1 MQSTTS
7 QKISCIVNPEAAK
20 KKWTRR
26 KSIRH
31 LLNQVLGC
39 DIVDILGDKNQTIEL
54 AKKLSSD
61 HDIIVAAGGDGTI
74 ADVIQGIM
82 AARKDVMLGILPLGS
97 GNAFRKSLRI
107 PKRTRKA
114 LNIIV
119 EGEAKEID
127 LILIEGRAAGFASIG
142 ATAEV
147 TQKALENKIPGLFGH
162 VLEARIL
169 ATLPKK
175 KLEAELFE
183 GIDEQ
188 GNPFDHKQI
197 RLNSFDCVI
206 GKTSYFGY
214 SWRIAP
220 KACID
225 DSLLDITF
233 YKTSGLKYLL
243 FFPLIYF
250 GIYQRFQRHYKA
262 KKMILRGN
270 QLPIQ
275 YNGEYLGK
283 RDEVRI
289 EVLPKALK
297 VIGPGSKRTTW
308 KGN

>member
-1 MQSTTS
+1 MQNTPSR
-7 QKISCIVNPEAAK
+7 KISCIVNPQAAK

-26 KSIRH
+26 RNIRH
-31 LLNQVLGC
+31 LLRRTLGC
-39 DIVDILGDKNQTIEL
+39 DIVDILGDKDQTIER
-54 AKKLSSD
+54 AKKLSLD
-61 HDIIVAAGGDGTI
+61 HDILVAAGGDGTI

-82 AARKDVMLGILPLGS
+82 AARKDVRLGILPLGS
-97 GNAFRKSLRI
+97 GNAFRKSLHI
-107 PKRTRKA
+107 PKRMRKA
-114 LNIIV
+114 LKIIAK
-119 EGEAKEID
+119 GEVREID
-127 LILIEGRAAGFASIG
+127 LIMIEGRTAGFASIG

-162 VLEARIL
+162 ILEGRIL
-169 ATLPKK
+169 ATLSKR
-175 KLEAELFE
+175 KLKAELFE
-183 GIDEQ
+183 GIDDD
-188 GNPFDHKQI
+188 GKPFDHKQI
-197 RLNSFDCVI
+197 QIDSFDCVI
-206 GKTSYFGY
+206 GKTNYFGY

-220 KACID
+220 EARID

-262 KKMILRGN
+262 KRMILKGN
-270 QLPIQ
+270 KLPIQ

-297 VIGPGSKRTTW
+297 VISPGDNRSRK
-308 KGN
+308 K